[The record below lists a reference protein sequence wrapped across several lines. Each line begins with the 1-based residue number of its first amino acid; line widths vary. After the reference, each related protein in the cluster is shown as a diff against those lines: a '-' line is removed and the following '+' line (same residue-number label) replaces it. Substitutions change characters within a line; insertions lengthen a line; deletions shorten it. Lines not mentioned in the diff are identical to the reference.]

1 MELAGRR
8 ESSLQRRAAAAV
20 SAVKAAGC
28 ADDLMEEML
37 EEAAGSGTGGS
48 VGALTGEPNTTE
60 PVNSGGMLD
69 ALGPVGP
76 PLSFSPGKPP
86 MLVEGAKGM
95 QNLEVKQNVE
105 NTPGV
110 KRVVVTEQ
118 QTRNPPNEG
127 TGTTT
132 ESAQGIVNEHSPRD
146 GAGKGKGSSSES
158 GRREP
163 GKTVAAEAQHSN
175 RDVQSSRVRGS
186 EGVENVSQD
195 SRMRG
200 SVCETVSQDSRMR
213 GFGRENVSQS
223 SHVRGSEGCEIVSQ
237 GSRMRSSV
245 CENVSQGS
253 HVRGSEDCET
263 VSQDSRMRGFGCEN
277 VSQGSHV
284 RGSESCQNVSPGPT
298 GKGSGVVSETMPQGS
313 NVKGLGV
320 QRFYIGDGPQGSG
333 AVVVAPQ
340 GTENVVVVPD
350 QMGSVVNPFW
360 SETQQREA
368 VREAFGPGYDVS
380 ALGLQ
385 PGSNASTP
393 QKVHVGQR
401 ESVYVEMDP
410 IELFRL
416 RCLRDAEEKFRQGL
430 LNMGMS
436 AKESRVEKH
445 ENEKGSHGSQ
455 SSYVSAVDFQEH
467 VAPKSHDVVE
477 SQMVHDPY
485 VRVVP
490 EKAVTF
496 TRVAPENVVSTVSN
510 VVEPFVPRPPPGP
523 PPPSPPRM
531 LNSVCGLGS
540 VTPQFPP
547 ALPPFPASVAGNLQN
562 SGGEIH
568 LKISGRWSFRS
579 CPWMP
584 LLCNLVIG
592 SASSILSWGTCRTRR
607 GIGGPWSGELLI
619 SVIGI
624 G

>member
-1 MELAGRR
+1 
-8 ESSLQRRAAAAV
+8 
-20 SAVKAAGC
+20 
-28 ADDLMEEML
+28 
-37 EEAAGSGTGGS
+37 
-48 VGALTGEPNTTE
+48 
-60 PVNSGGMLD
+60 
-69 ALGPVGP
+69 
-76 PLSFSPGKPP
+76 
-86 MLVEGAKGM
+86 
-95 QNLEVKQNVE
+95 
-105 NTPGV
+105 
-110 KRVVVTEQ
+110 
-118 QTRNPPNEG
+118 
-127 TGTTT
+127 
-132 ESAQGIVNEHSPRD
+132 
-146 GAGKGKGSSSES
+146 
-158 GRREP
+158 
-163 GKTVAAEAQHSN
+163 
-175 RDVQSSRVRGS
+175 
-186 EGVENVSQD
+186 
-195 SRMRG
+195 
-200 SVCETVSQDSRMR
+200 
-213 GFGRENVSQS
+213 
-223 SHVRGSEGCEIVSQ
+223 
-237 GSRMRSSV
+237 MRSSV

-253 HVRGSEDCET
+253 HVRGSEGCET
-263 VSQDSRMRGFGCEN
+263 VSQDSRMKGFGCEN

-284 RGSESCQNVSPGPT
+284 RGSEGCQNVSPGPT

-313 NVKGLGV
+313 NVKGSGV

-340 GTENVVVVPD
+340 GSKNVVVVPD
-350 QMGSVVNPFW
+350 QMGEVVNPFW

-393 QKVHVGQR
+393 QKVHVEQR
-401 ESVYVEMDP
+401 ESVDVEMDP

-445 ENEKGSHGSQ
+445 EHEKGSHGSQ
-455 SSYVSAVDFQEH
+455 SSYVSAVDFQEP

-562 SGGEIH
+562 SGGENPSENLRTVELPKLSMDATALQFGDWLSIIDS
-568 LKISGRWSFRS
+568 LMGDLSYSSGDWWTMVRGAVDQCYRDWLNVGPIER
-579 CPWMP
+579 
-584 LLCNLVIG
+584 LRLQTTGG
-592 SASSILSWGTCRTRR
+592 S
-607 GIGGPWSGELLI
+607 
-619 SVIGI
+619 
-624 G
+624 

>member
-20 SAVKAAGC
+20 SAQNAAGC
-28 ADDLMEEML
+28 ADDLMEKML
-37 EEAAGSGTGGS
+37 EEAAGSGNGGS

-118 QTRNPPNEG
+118 QTGNPPNEG
-127 TGTTT
+127 HRTTT
-132 ESAQGIVNEHSPRD
+132 EPVQGIVNEHSPRD
-146 GAGKGKGSSSES
+146 GAGKGKGSGSES
-158 GRREP
+158 GR
-163 GKTVAAEAQHSN
+163 KNVAAEAQHSN
-175 RDVQSSRVRGS
+175 RDVQSSHVRGS

-200 SVCETVSQDSRMR
+200 SVCETVSQ
-213 GFGRENVSQS
+213 
-223 SHVRGSEGCEIVSQ
+223 

-253 HVRGSEDCET
+253 HVRGSEGCET

-284 RGSESCQNVSPGPT
+284 RGSESCENVSPGPT

-313 NVKGLGV
+313 NVKGSGV
-320 QRFYIGDGPQGSG
+320 QRFYIGDGPRGSG

-340 GTENVVVVPD
+340 GSKNVVVVPD
-350 QMGSVVNPFW
+350 QMGEVVNPFW

-393 QKVHVGQR
+393 QKVHVEQR
-401 ESVYVEMDP
+401 ESVDVEMDP

-445 ENEKGSHGSQ
+445 EHEKGSHGSQ
-455 SSYVSAVDFQEH
+455 VHMFRQWIS
-467 VAPKSHDVVE
+467 KS
-477 SQMVHDPY
+477 
-485 VRVVP
+485 
-490 EKAVTF
+490 
-496 TRVAPENVVSTVSN
+496 
-510 VVEPFVPRPPPGP
+510 
-523 PPPSPPRM
+523 
-531 LNSVCGLGS
+531 L
-540 VTPQFPP
+540 
-547 ALPPFPASVAGNLQN
+547 LPPNLMMWLN
-562 SGGEIH
+562 
-568 LKISGRWSFRS
+568 
-579 CPWMP
+579 P
-584 LLCNLVIG
+584 NG
-592 SASSILSWGTCRTRR
+592 S
-607 GIGGPWSGELLI
+607 
-619 SVIGI
+619 
-624 G
+624 